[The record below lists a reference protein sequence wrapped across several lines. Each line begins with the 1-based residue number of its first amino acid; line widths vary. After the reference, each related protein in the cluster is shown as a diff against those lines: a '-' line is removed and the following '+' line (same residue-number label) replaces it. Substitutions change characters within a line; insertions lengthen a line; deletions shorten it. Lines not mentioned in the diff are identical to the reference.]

1 VIAYRFDVEGWG
13 SGLLHY
19 DGDVL
24 VDLDE
29 PASRRRT
36 GTPGAVPSG
45 AEALAVRIA
54 AYLAGDPAGF
64 DDLDVG
70 PACDRLGLTA
80 LERRMVAAVRTI
92 PRGETASYG
101 EVAAIAGHP
110 RAPRSAGAACARGPL
125 SIVVPYHRVIRGD
138 GGIGMYG
145 ELGDERK
152 RRLLA
157 LEGVRAR

>member
-1 VIAYRFDVEGWG
+1 MIAWRFEVAGWG
-13 SGLLHY
+13 AGLLHY

-29 PASRRRT
+29 PAARART
-36 GTPGAVPSG
+36 GTPRVEPAGA
-45 AEALAVRIA
+45 AALAARIA
-54 AYLAGDPAGF
+54 AYLGGE
-64 DDLDVG
+64 DVG
-70 PACDRLGLTA
+70 FGDVDVAPACARLGLSE
-80 LERRMVAAVRTI
+80 LERRMVAAVRSI

-101 EVAAIAGHP
+101 EVAALAGRP
-110 RAPRSAGAACARGPL
+110 RAPRAAGAACARGPL
-125 SIVVPYHRVIRGD
+125 SIIVPYHRVIRGD

-145 ELGDERK
+145 ELGEERK